1 MKLTYTVDVNK
12 FFLAL
17 SASEDEIKQSIAF
30 VMDGLGFVLAVVRP
44 LGMQYFTVTVEV
56 NQNTSAIADAITQ
69 GFYNVGYTSALIIKQ
84 EAGVTSTNI
93 IKESVTE
100 TVDAL
105 SPALAPVSRYVLF
118 LAFGLAI
125 IALVIFAMK
134 GGKN

>member
-30 VMDGLGFVLAVVRP
+30 VMEGLGFVLAVVRP
-44 LGMQYFTVTVEV
+44 LGMQYFVVTVEV

-93 IKESVTE
+93 IKESIAE
-100 TVDAL
+100 TVDAV
-105 SPALAPVSRYVLF
+105 SPALAPFSKYVLTLVVA
-118 LAFGLAI
+118 LAVA
-125 IALVIFAMK
+125 ALVIYAMK